1 MRGLEKNNQYDKPAN
16 FEAVLNK
23 FKTTQA
29 SRNSMIDDLQA
40 QNRAQQEKLKELEEQ
55 LKEASNQRDDPYLNR
70 VSENQKLFLH
80 FKAIQK
86 VNLSLSPLIFIV

>member
-40 QNRAQQEKLKELEEQ
+40 QNRAQQEKLEALEKELRV
-55 LKEASNQRDDPYLNR
+55 LKEAKEGKPMEIEDETSKIEQLC
-70 VSENQKLFLH
+70 EW
-80 FKAIQK
+80 
-86 VNLSLSPLIFIV
+86 